1 MEPMPQDEPSP
12 LESVGATR
20 KLMEHTAREIVSTK
34 DNITLRSGAVVS
46 GLRYSDGS
54 ATVSGTL
61 LFSSQCMS
69 WLVHFG
75 NLQSC

>member
-20 KLMEHTAREIVSTK
+20 KLMEHTAREIVATK
-34 DNITLRSGAVVS
+34 ENISLQGGAVVS
-46 GLRYSDGS
+46 GLHYSDGN

-61 LFSSQCMS
+61 S
-69 WLVHFG
+69 
-75 NLQSC
+75 